1 MFNKKS
7 YLAAAGV
14 LSFTALGTFLVL
26 KPENKSTQNTLLTQ
40 ILSVPTYT
48 LSELIKGMEWDTDI
62 HEMMVNQTMSDE
74 MTFKQVQKSLIN
86 PLEKQFVQ
94 SGEKDFQHFFM
105 KDGVQIFGININPST
120 VVDERDGIKRLSWNN
135 TSPTITKEVNL
146 NNYASKF
153 SKVEDFRLD
162 IKSFNI
168 SMTDRKDSDS
178 SGSKMV
184 LEGFMDLRGQTTE
197 GVRRQDVGP
206 VKLVVKLTDGEWKI
220 QEMSF
225 KNVMTITSNRAPAFN
240 SETSTAFSDGAPS
253 VYLRREAIRRGG
265 YALSLTDINQDGVLD
280 MYVGTQQE
288 SEIWMFDKSK
298 HKYVRSMQESLK
310 GEKMV
315 KTAIFTDLDN
325 DKYEDLFVTTF
336 NPIFKGDGLNEDLV
350 LYKNNKNALA
360 KVIDPA
366 KGMRRIS
373 TYYPMPAV
381 AGDFNGDGLTDIYV
395 GFPGKKDFTFTNLS
409 GHEVDGDIAVQ
420 GLFMNR
426 GNLAFD
432 GNEAHFPTIKE
443 GNRQHLFPH
452 AALAVDWNKDHL
464 MDIVVIDDQENLSP
478 FYLNKGDAKFEQVAE
493 RIGIRDTSNAMS
505 IAAGDFNNDGL
516 MDFVMTSVS
525 LDAAIRSE
533 NAMNDH
539 FHKVNDK
546 FKTGVSGNGIRLFQQ
561 AKNGSFEEVTKTAG
575 LTYPGQGAAGV
586 EFVDYNND
594 GKLDIYLTNGLWS
607 GNDREQ
613 DASHYFVNM
622 KRKDLGAN
630 EADLKDRADKA
641 AASPFMN
648 LLIDF
653 KGDIFN
659 SKLSG
664 DKSLSLG
671 GYQRNRLYRNNGDG
685 TFTDMAFMEG
695 VDSIS
700 DGYVVALG
708 DLDKDGKMDMVLRNG
723 DPAQKDYTFPAV
735 EIFHNNGPWEG
746 KSIQLALKNN
756 RGVDAIGVG
765 ATVEIDGTSQY
776 RQLLSN
782 NGAAQGERILH
793 FGIGNRNVS
802 PKITIHWASGD
813 KVYTNLKAGRHEF
826 SEMSSI
832 LTQQ

>member
-1 MFNKKS
+1 MFNRKS
-7 YLAAAGV
+7 YLIAAGV
-14 LSFTALGTFLVL
+14 ISFSALGTFLVL
-26 KPENKSTQNTLLTQ
+26 KPENNKTKSTLLSN
-40 ILSVPTYT
+40 ILAVKTYS
-48 LSELIKGMEWDTDI
+48 LNELVKGLDWNNDSYDL
-62 HEMMVNQTMSDE
+62 MVNQTMTDE
-74 MTFKQVQKSLIN
+74 MTFQQVQKSLLN
-86 PLEKQFVQ
+86 PLEKQFTKT
-94 SGEKDFQHFFM
+94 GEKDFQNFFT

-120 VVDERDGIKRLSWNN
+120 LVDERDGIKRLSWNEA
-135 TSPTITKEVNL
+135 TPSITKETNL
-146 NNYASKF
+146 NNYAAKF
-153 SKVEDFRLD
+153 SNVEDFRLD

-168 SMTDRKDSDS
+168 SMDDRRDSDATT
-178 SGSKMV
+178 SKMV

-197 GVRRQDVGP
+197 GIRRQDVGP
-206 VKLVVKLTDGEWKI
+206 VKLVVKLVDGEWKI
-220 QEMSF
+220 QEMAF
-225 KNVMTITSNRAPAFN
+225 KNVMTTTSSRAPAFKA
-240 SETSTAFSDGAPS
+240 ETTTAFNGGAPS

-298 HKYVRSMQESLK
+298 NKYVRSMQEALK

-325 DKYEDLFVTTF
+325 DKFEDLFLTTF
-336 NPIFKGDGLNEDLV
+336 NPIFQGDGQNEDLV
-350 LYKNNKNALA
+350 LYKNNKNTLT
-360 KVIDPA
+360 KVVDPA
-366 KGMRRIS
+366 KGMRKVS

-426 GNLAFD
+426 GSLAFN

-452 AALAVDWNKDHL
+452 AALAVDWNKDHN

-516 MDFVMTSVS
+516 MDFVMTSIS
-525 LDAAIRSE
+525 LDAGQRSE
-533 NAMNDH
+533 NAMTNH
-539 FHKVNDK
+539 WHKVNDK

-561 AKNGSFEEVTKTAG
+561 AKNGSFTEVTNMAG

-594 GKLDIYLTNGLWS
+594 GKLDIYLANGLWS
-607 GNDREQ
+607 GNDRNQEVG
-613 DASHYFVNM
+613 HYFVNM
-622 KRKDLGAN
+622 KRKELGAI
-630 EADLKDRADKA
+630 EADLKDRADKS

-653 KGDIFN
+653 RGDIFN
-659 SKLSG
+659 SNLEG
-664 DKSLSLG
+664 DKTLSLG

-685 TFTDMAFMEG
+685 TFTDVAFMEG

-708 DLDKDGKMDMVLRNG
+708 DLDRDGRMDMVLRNG

-735 EIFHNNGPWEG
+735 EVFHNNGPWEG
-746 KSIQLALKNN
+746 KSIDLALKNN

-765 ATVEIDGTSQY
+765 ATIEYEGSSQY
-776 RQLLSN
+776 RQLISN
-782 NGAAQGERILH
+782 NGAAQSERVLH
-793 FGIGNRNVS
+793 FGIGKRDAVS
-802 PKITIHWASGD
+802 KLTIHWASGD

-826 SEMSSI
+826 SEISSM
-832 LTQQ
+832 LSQK